1 MITHE
6 KIDYIIEPNTDLTK
20 RNMKDILGTI
30 PTKISL
36 TKLLMDAVVEH
47 LKNRNVD
54 YFVVGNGIIFSSIR
68 ASEEVTNHKEG
79 ETAIILGLSTM
90 DLKQRKVVVYGN
102 DVDLFVLLL
111 AHYRNIDCKDLQMKS
126 LLGYISLTAIYNFF
140 GHQVSSALLPFH
152 ALTGCDVTG
161 KFSGRSKEFWTK
173 KFIEERN
180 NEQFINA
187 LLSLNNC
194 HFDEVIGELSSFIC
208 RSYCTKKT
216 PKRVT
221 NSLAET
227 RFFLYKKFSSET
239 NKLPPTQGAFLQHIK
254 RACYPLVIWN
264 SANLPMTMTI
274 DPLCNG
280 WELNKDGHL
289 MPVCTHD
296 NIAPEG
302 LIELVSCNCQ
312 GDCTKGR
319 CTCQKSS
326 TNCTDLCG
334 CGDICMNTD
343 VCLPTS
349 ANDMDDEDEERMD
362 EVNEYNED
370 EVEELHQYLQELDDL
385 EEHEQSE

>member
-1 MITHE
+1 
-6 KIDYIIEPNTDLTK
+6 
-20 RNMKDILGTI
+20 
-30 PTKISL
+30 
-36 TKLLMDAVVEH
+36 
-47 LKNRNVD
+47 
-54 YFVVGNGIIFSSIR
+54 
-68 ASEEVTNHKEG
+68 
-79 ETAIILGLSTM
+79 
-90 DLKQRKVVVYGN
+90 
-102 DVDLFVLLL
+102 
-111 AHYRNIDCKDLQMKS
+111 
-126 LLGYISLTAIYNFF
+126 
-140 GHQVSSALLPFH
+140 
-152 ALTGCDVTG
+152 
-161 KFSGRSKEFWTK
+161 
-173 KFIEERN
+173 
-180 NEQFINA
+180 
-187 LLSLNNC
+187 
-194 HFDEVIGELSSFIC
+194 
-208 RSYCTKKT
+208 
-216 PKRVT
+216 
-221 NSLAET
+221 
-227 RFFLYKKFSSET
+227 
-239 NKLPPTQGAFLQHIK
+239 
-254 RACYPLVIWN
+254 
-264 SANLPMTMTI
+264 MTMTI